1 MYIYTHVCT
10 HAYIGY
16 IYTCINWFFFLLYIG
31 VVQGQFAKD
40 VSVGAEKARFATQ
53 APRQAQRQG
62 G

>member
-1 MYIYTHVCT
+1 
-10 HAYIGY
+10 
-16 IYTCINWFFFLLYIG
+16 LLYIG